1 MKKYFTSIQS
11 VAIAVL
17 IIVILLMR
25 ACDKQDPVEPV
36 IITKVE
42 TVFDTIT
49 KEVPVYKPKYV
60 TKIEYIHDTII
71 DSTPI
76 DTVSILKDYFATYV
90 YRDNQELD
98 SLNLTIIDS
107 VSQNKIFARTIQYDL
122 IYPTTTITKEIYLNQ
137 RELYW
142 GIGMQG
148 RTDQLNYVGG
158 ELLYRNRKKQAYGLG
173 IGINQDLQ
181 PVVSGKLY
189 WKIGK

>member
-36 IITKVE
+36 IITKIE

-90 YRDNQELD
+90 YQDNQELD

>member
-90 YRDNQELD
+90 YQDNQELD

>member
-25 ACDKQDPVEPV
+25 ACDKQDPVEPM
-36 IITKVE
+36 IITKIE

-49 KEVPVYKPKYV
+49 KEVPVYVPKYV
-60 TKIEYIHDTII
+60 QKIETVIDTIVK
-71 DSTPI
+71 TQPV
-76 DTVSILKDYFATYV
+76 DTTAILRDYFATYV
-90 YRDNQELD
+90 YQDRQELD

-107 VSQNKIFARTIQYDL
+107 VSQNKIFARTIAYDL
-122 IYPTTTITKEIYLNQ
+122 IYPTTTITKEIYLNN

>member
-17 IIVILLMR
+17 IIVILLMK

-42 TVFDTIT
+42 TVFDTII

-71 DSTPI
+71 DVTPV

-90 YRDNQELD
+90 YQDRQKLD

-122 IYPTTTITKEIYLNQ
+122 IYPTTTITKEIYLNK

>member
-1 MKKYFTSIQS
+1 

-36 IITKVE
+36 IITKIE

-49 KEVPVYKPKYV
+49 KEVPVYVPKYV
-60 TKIEYIHDTII
+60 QKIETVIDTIVK
-71 DSTPI
+71 TQPV
-76 DTVSILKDYFATYV
+76 DTTAILRDYFATYV
-90 YRDNQELD
+90 YQDRQELD

-107 VSQNKIFARTIQYDL
+107 VSQNKIFARTISYDL
-122 IYPTTTITKEIYLNQ
+122 IYPTTTITKEIYLNN

>member
-36 IITKVE
+36 IITKIE

-49 KEVPVYKPKYV
+49 KEVPVYVPKYV
-60 TKIEYIHDTII
+60 QKIETVIDTIVK
-71 DSTPI
+71 TQPV
-76 DTVSILKDYFATYV
+76 DTTAILRDYFATYV
-90 YRDNQELD
+90 YQDRQELD

-107 VSQNKIFARTIQYDL
+107 VSQNKIFARTISYDL
-122 IYPTTTITKEIYLNQ
+122 IYPTTTITKEIYLNN

>member
-36 IITKVE
+36 IITKIE

-60 TKIEYIHDTII
+60 TKIEYIRDTII

-90 YRDNQELD
+90 YQDNQELD

-142 GIGMQG
+142 GVGMQG

-181 PVVSGKLY
+181 PVVSGRLY

>member
-36 IITKVE
+36 IITKIE

-60 TKIEYIHDTII
+60 TKIEYIRDTII

-90 YRDNQELD
+90 YQDNQELD

>member
-25 ACDKQDPVEPV
+25 ACDKQDPVEPIV
-36 IITKVE
+36 ITKIE

-90 YRDNQELD
+90 YQDNQELD

>member
-36 IITKVE
+36 IITKIE

-90 YRDNQELD
+90 YQDNQELD

-181 PVVSGKLY
+181 PVVSGRLY

>member
-1 MKKYFTSIQS
+1 MKKYFKNIQT
-11 VAIAVL
+11 VLIAVL
-17 IIVILLMR
+17 IIIILLLR
-25 ACDKQDPVEPV
+25 ACNKPDPVEPV

-49 KEVPVYKPKYV
+49 KEIPVYVPKYV
-60 TKIEYIHDTII
+60 QKIEYIHDTII
-71 DSTPI
+71 DSTPV

-90 YRDNQELD
+90 YKDNQELD

-181 PVVSGKLY
+181 PVVSGRLY

>member
-25 ACDKQDPVEPV
+25 ACDKQDPVEPM
-36 IITKVE
+36 IITKIE

-49 KEVPVYKPKYV
+49 KEVPVYVPKYV
-60 TKIEYIHDTII
+60 QKIETVIDTIVK
-71 DSTPI
+71 TQPV
-76 DTVSILKDYFATYV
+76 DTTAILRDYFATYV
-90 YRDNQELD
+90 YQDRQELD

-107 VSQNKIFARTIQYDL
+107 VSQNKIFARTISYDL
-122 IYPTTTITKEIYLNQ
+122 IYPTTTITKEIYLNN

>member
-1 MKKYFTSIQS
+1 MKKYFKNIQT
-11 VAIAVL
+11 VLIAVL
-17 IIVILLMR
+17 IIIILLLR
-25 ACDKQDPVEPV
+25 ACNKPNPVEPV

-42 TVFDTIT
+42 TIFDTIT
-49 KEVPVYKPKYV
+49 KEVPVYVPKYV
-60 TKIEYIHDTII
+60 QKIETVIDTIVK
-71 DSTPI
+71 TQPV
-76 DTVSILKDYFATYV
+76 DTTAILRDYFATYV
-90 YRDNQELD
+90 YQDRQELD

-107 VSQNKIFARTIQYDL
+107 VSQNKIFARTISYDL
-122 IYPTTTITKEIYLNQ
+122 IYPTTTITKEIYLNN